1 MDALY
6 EHGKEFV
13 ALQEERVRTYGQ
25 LEQAHRRYLNTAPD
39 YDFSAYKNEV
49 AKATEAFSHISNR
62 ILTLQN
68 TVDTVSTALASCIE
82 QVCVLPLELDV
93 SLVNMFLVF
102 AGTKT

>member
-49 AKATEAFSHISNR
+49 SKATEAFSHISNR

-68 TVDTVSTALASCIE
+68 TVDTVSTELASCIE
-82 QVCVLPLELDV
+82 QVCILPLELDV

>member
-1 MDALY
+1 MDSVY

-49 AKATEAFSHISNR
+49 AKATEAFSHLSTR
-62 ILTLQN
+62 ILNLQK
-68 TVDTVSTALASCIE
+68 TVGTVSPALASCVG
-82 QVCVLPLELDV
+82 QVWVLLFW
-93 SLVNMFLVF
+93 N
-102 AGTKT
+102 